1 MSSLFRHAR
10 LAAIDDRIYRL
21 FRSALDE
28 REPIER
34 VIVGLTRAQNWWA
47 LASLAG
53 LLADHQRRRAWAR
66 ANAGL
71 GVAWAAT
78 KLISRSVA
86 RPRPN
91 LHDCPPARPANDHQ
105 SFPSTHTA
113 VAFAAAVVLPP
124 LLPRTPLIVLAT
136 ATAGGRLLL
145 GEHYPTDVA
154 AGAAL
159 GGAAVAAR
167 MAVPVALHQGL

>member
-1 MSSLFRHAR
+1 MQPLFRHAR
-10 LAAIDDRIYRL
+10 LAALDDRIYRRC
-21 FRSALDE
+21 RSALHE
-28 REPIER
+28 RETIER
-34 VIVGLTRAQNWWA
+34 VIVSLTRAQNWWA

-53 LLADHQRRRAWAR
+53 LIADHKHRRAWAQ

-78 KLISRSVA
+78 KLVSRSVA
-86 RPRPN
+86 RSRPN
-91 LHDCPPARPANDHQ
+91 LHDCQPARHHNDDQ

-113 VAFAAAVVLPP
+113 VAFAAAVALPP
-124 LLPRTPLIVLAT
+124 LLPRTPLIILAP

-145 GEHYPTDVA
+145 GEHYPSDVA

-159 GGAAVAAR
+159 GAAVAAPFAR
-167 MAVPVALHQGL
+167 ATGAPQA